1 MHVGAPAFWPASSA
15 MPRSGEPEPHRRPIR
30 HCLLTLL
37 LAAIA
42 STATAAAPPL
52 EPVHFTL
59 DNGMTFLVVER
70 PDRPLVAAVWAVSAG
85 SASDPPGRRG
95 LAHVVEHLLYAGS
108 RTTGTRDWEKEA
120 PLLRRWERLY
130 EQSVRRGAA
139 VSGLDRVEEQL
150 NAVQRPGAY
159 SGVYTRAGALG
170 LDAVTRHDSTTFQTL
185 LPKEKVEL
193 WFWMESDRLLEP
205 VFRGFRREL
214 AVVEQERRQRIDS
227 TPAGPWFELF
237 DAAYWGAGHPY
248 AHSPGGER
256 LEVARLLPAD
266 ARSHF
271 EAHYRSDRLVAVL
284 VGDLSPERARALAER
299 YFGRLGRG
307 ARGRGGGAGDAESV
321 EKVAG
326 PALESLE
333 GLCACR
339 SQVEIRYPTV
349 PFEAGGDAVAL
360 DVLAGLLN
368 SRSGRLYR
376 DLVVGEGRVAFAA
389 SAEHVSR
396 RLGGYFAVRIEAGDA
411 VGLEELIPAW
421 DRLLRRLRT
430 ARPGDAELERVRRQ
444 LLTDSWRQLEQD
456 AGLAHRL
463 AAAEALGGWRQLTEW
478 LDAAAAV
485 SADDLER
492 VIDRYLR
499 PADRAVLSLTRPG
512 NAGP

>member
-1 MHVGAPAFWPASSA
+1 
-15 MPRSGEPEPHRRPIR
+15 MPRSGEPEPQPLRPIR
-30 HCLLTLL
+30 QYLLALL
-37 LAAIA
+37 LAATA
-42 STATAAAPPL
+42 STATATSPPL
-52 EPVHFTL
+52 DPAHFTL

-70 PDRPLVAAVWAVSAG
+70 PGRPLVAAVWAVRAG

-108 RTTGTRDWEKEA
+108 RTIGTRDWEKEA

-139 VSGLDRVEEQL
+139 ASGLDRVEQRL
-150 NAVQRPGAY
+150 AAVQRPGAY

-170 LDAVTRHDSTTFQTL
+170 IDAVTRHDSTTFQTL
-185 LPKEKVEL
+185 VPKEKVEL
-193 WFWMESDRLLEP
+193 WFWMESDRLLKP

-227 TPAGPWFELF
+227 TPAGTWFELF

-271 EAHYRSDRLVAVL
+271 EAHYRPDRLVAVL

-299 YFGRLGRG
+299 YFGRLGGG
-307 ARGRGGGAGDAESV
+307 ARARGGEDAGAESV

-326 PALESLE
+326 PAVESIE

-360 DVLAGLLN
+360 EVLAGLLN

-396 RLGGYFAVRIEAGDA
+396 RLGGYFAVRIEAGEG
-411 VGLEELIPAW
+411 VGPEELIPAW
-421 DRLLRRLRT
+421 DRLLGRLRT
-430 ARPGDAELERVRRQ
+430 ARAGDAELQRVRRQ

-485 SADDLER
+485 SAPDLER

-499 PADRAVLSLTRPG
+499 PADRAVLSLTRTGGSEP
-512 NAGP
+512 

>member
-1 MHVGAPAFWPASSA
+1 MSLRRRTVGAPA
-15 MPRSGEPEPHRRPIR
+15 
-30 HCLLTLL
+30 LL
-37 LAAIA
+37 LVAA
-42 STATAAAPPL
+42 TAAAAAPPL
-52 EPVHFTL
+52 EPAHFTL

-70 PDRPLVAAVWAVSAG
+70 PGRPLVAAVWTVRIG

-108 RTTGTRDWEKEA
+108 RTIGTRDWEAEA

-130 EQSVRRGAA
+130 EQSVRQGAMA
-139 VSGLDRVEEQL
+139 RGLDRVEQRL
-150 NAVQRPGAY
+150 AALQRPGAY

-170 LDAVTRHDSTTFQTL
+170 IDAVTRHDSTTFQTL
-185 LPKEKVEL
+185 VPKEKVEL

-227 TPAGPWFELF
+227 TPAGTWFELF

-256 LEVARLLPAD
+256 VEVARLLPGD

-271 EAHYRSDRLVAVL
+271 EAHYRPDRLVAVL

-299 YFGRLGRG
+299 YFGRLGGGER
-307 ARGRGGGAGDAESV
+307 RRGGETGNAEGA
-321 EKVAG
+321 KQVAA
-326 PALESLE
+326 PALESIE
-333 GLCACR
+333 GSCACR

-368 SRSGRLYR
+368 SRSGRFYR

-396 RLGGYFAVRIEAGDA
+396 RLGGYFAVRIEAGE
-411 VGLEELIPAW
+411 GIGPEELIPAW
-421 DRLLRRLRT
+421 DRLLGRLRT
-430 ARPGDAELERVRRQ
+430 ARAGNAELERVRRQ
-444 LLTDSWRQLEQD
+444 LLTDSWRQLDQD

-485 SADDLER
+485 SAPDLER

-499 PADRAVLSLTRPG
+499 PADRAVLSLTRTG
-512 NAGP
+512 NSGP

>member
-1 MHVGAPAFWPASSA
+1 MNSRRRTAGAPAFRPASSA
-15 MPRSGEPEPHRRPIR
+15 MPRSGEPEPQPLRPIR
-30 HCLLTLL
+30 QYLLALL
-37 LAAIA
+37 LAATA
-42 STATAAAPPL
+42 STATATSPPL
-52 EPVHFTL
+52 DPAHFTL

-70 PDRPLVAAVWAVSAG
+70 PGRPLVAAVWAVRAG

-108 RTTGTRDWEKEA
+108 RTIGTRDWEQEA

-130 EQSVRRGAA
+130 ERSVQRGAA
-139 VSGLDRVEEQL
+139 ASGLDRVEQRL
-150 NAVQRPGAY
+150 AAIQRPGAY

-170 LDAVTRHDSTTFQTL
+170 IDAVTRHDSTTFQTL

-227 TPAGPWFELF
+227 TPAGVWFELF

-271 EAHYRSDRLVAVL
+271 ETQYRPDRLVAVL
-284 VGDLSPERARALAER
+284 VGELSPERARALAER

-307 ARGRGGGAGDAESV
+307 AAGAGEA
-321 EKVAG
+321 EKVAA

-333 GLCACR
+333 GACACR

-349 PFEAGGDAVAL
+349 PFAEDGDAVAL

-421 DRLLRRLRT
+421 DRLLGRLRT

-463 AAAEALGGWRQLTEW
+463 AAAEALGGWRQSTEW
-478 LDAAAAV
+478 LDAAAVV
-485 SADDLER
+485 SADDLAR

-499 PADRAVLSLTRPG
+499 PADRAVLSLTRTGGSEP
-512 NAGP
+512 